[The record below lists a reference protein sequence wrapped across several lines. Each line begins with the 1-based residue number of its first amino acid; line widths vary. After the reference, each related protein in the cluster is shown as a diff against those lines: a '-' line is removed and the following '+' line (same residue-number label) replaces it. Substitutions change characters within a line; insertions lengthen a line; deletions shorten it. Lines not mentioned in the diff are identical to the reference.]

1 MAPWETKRPR
11 WTKQTTEAAWVT
23 VHGSRGPSV
32 ASELSP
38 CVDGGELPRASE
50 QKRKWSER
58 GRGHRCDLGTQ
69 KPRWHSNVTARP
81 HHAVTREGPR
91 PRSPAHGGRFPHTP
105 AWPEPACPAGQGS
118 LHPGKVPG
126 FSFRTGAG
134 LSCLPW
140 GGWPSG
146 PDASCHHP
154 PQRPAPSLPGRA
166 CLRQLTPR
174 RPRREA
180 SSEAPVWARSR
191 GIALRR
197 F

>member
-1 MAPWETKRPR
+1 M
-11 WTKQTTEAAWVT
+11 
-23 VHGSRGPSV
+23 
-32 ASELSP
+32 ASEPSP
-38 CVDGGELPRASE
+38 CMDGGELPRASE

-58 GRGHRCDLGTQ
+58 GQGHRCDLGTR
-69 KPRWHSNVTARP
+69 KPRWHSNVMARP

-118 LHPGKVPG
+118 LHPRKVPG

-134 LSCLPW
+134 LSRLPW
-140 GGWPSG
+140 GGWPSA

-154 PQRPAPSLPGRA
+154 PQRPGPGLPGRA

-174 RPRREA
+174 RPRQKLPRRHLCWRVPVAWRFGGSERTRS
-180 SSEAPVWARSR
+180 SSETARQDGGR
-191 GIALRR
+191 HRR
-197 F
+197 RWIC